1 MKGVLLFKI
10 TCLLIILFLSTFAH
24 GKEEIRFGV
33 FAYLGYE
40 KTKER
45 YEPLIEYLNTKLDK
59 KVILEVLNQ
68 EDMDLKIKNKELD
81 IATTNPTH
89 FLVIRQ
95 NTNLS
100 GAIATLIEKGN
111 GKPINSLAGVIVV
124 RKDSPINSIKD
135 IKNKK
140 IATPSLKHMGG
151 FRAQAYE
158 FYKNNQDAIKENEF
172 VYVTIHQDG
181 IYKVLKNEVDVAF
194 VRDGIYEKMLAD
206 KTLNAN
212 DVKIINEQK
221 NPNHPFKI
229 STTLYPEW
237 PLFALPNADKED
249 VKKVLSA
256 LFSFDSTSIYAQKSG
271 IYGYDLP
278 ADYLPV
284 EALVRALRLPPYES
298 IGIINYSDMIEQYKL
313 ELFLIFLFFIIM
325 GLYSIK
331 MKKQNIFV
339 ESLLANIGEG
349 VYGVDK
355 NGICTW
361 INQKALDILGFK
373 KDEVIGFHQHH
384 LFHHHTVENNK
395 YQEEDCPI
403 YKTVKDK
410 QTRNC
415 LEHFIKKDGSF
426 FPVKLTVATAG
437 DYGAVVIFSDFTE
450 IIDYETKLEYEV
462 SQKTKELKELN
473 INLENRIIEALER
486 NKKQQALL
494 EHQSRLAAL
503 GEMIGNIAHQWRQPL
518 SIITTSISGLQ
529 LQDEMGIPI
538 TKESLSQTTN
548 TIITYANYLSKTIDD
563 FRDFI
568 KNDNKKEES
577 FRLSEVINLTTNL
590 LSATLKSNNI
600 NLILNLD
607 DTIIYDGY
615 PNQLSQVI
623 LNIINNAKDAFY
635 EKVQESKQIKIKT
648 SKVENIF
655 KIEISDNAGGISDE
669 IKNKIFDPYFTTKH
683 QSQGTGLGLYICAN
697 IIKKNFNGMIYIED
711 VEDIINEI
719 SYKGT
724 NLVIE
729 LPTTD

>member
-1 MKGVLLFKI
+1 MFRTICLLFV
-10 TCLLIILFLSTFAH
+10 LFFNTLSY
-24 GKEEIRFGV
+24 GKEEIKFGV

-59 KVILEVLNQ
+59 KVILEVLKQ
-68 EDMDLKIKNKELD
+68 EEMDLKIKNNELD

-124 RKDSPINSIKD
+124 RKNSPINSIKD

-140 IATPSLKHMGG
+140 IAVPSLKHMGG

-158 FYKNNQDAIKENEF
+158 FYKNNQDAIKENQF
-172 VYVTIHQDG
+172 VYVNIHQEG
-181 IYKVLKNEVDVAF
+181 IQKVLKNEVDVAF

-206 KTLNAN
+206 KTLDAN

-221 NPNHPFKI
+221 NSNHPFKI

-284 EALVRALRLPPYES
+284 EALARALRLPPYES
-298 IGIINYSDMIEQYKL
+298 IGIINYSDMLEQYKI
-313 ELFLIFLFFIIM
+313 ELLLVFLLFIIM
-325 GLYSIK
+325 GIYSIK
-331 MKKQNIFV
+331 IKKQNTFV
-339 ESLLANIGEG
+339 KSLLANIGEG

-462 SQKTKELKELN
+462 SQKTKELQELN
-473 INLENRIIEALER
+473 INLENRIVEALEK

-548 TIITYANYLSKTIDD
+548 TIISHANYLSKTIDD

-577 FRLSEVINLTTNL
+577 FRLSEVIELTTNL

-697 IIKKNFNGMIYIED
+697 IIKKNFNGIIYIEN
-711 VEDIINEI
+711 VEYIIDAT

-724 NLVIE
+724 NFVIE
-729 LPTTD
+729 LPISN

>member
-1 MKGVLLFKI
+1 MFRAICLLFV
-10 TCLLIILFLSTFAH
+10 LFFNTLSY
-24 GKEEIRFGV
+24 GKEEIKFGV

-59 KVILEVLNQ
+59 KVILEVLKQ
-68 EDMDLKIKNKELD
+68 EEMDLKIKNNELD

-124 RKDSPINSIKD
+124 RKNSPINSIKD

-140 IATPSLKHMGG
+140 IAVPSLKHMGG

-172 VYVTIHQDG
+172 VYVNIHQEG
-181 IYKVLKNEVDVAF
+181 IQKVLKNEVDVAF

-206 KTLNAN
+206 KTLDAN

-221 NPNHPFKI
+221 NSNHPFKI

-237 PLFALPNADKED
+237 PLFALPNANKED
-249 VKKVLSA
+249 VKKILSA

-284 EALVRALRLPPYES
+284 EALARALRLPPYES
-298 IGIINYSDMIEQYKL
+298 IGIINYSDMLEQYKI
-313 ELFLIFLFFIIM
+313 ELLLVFLLFIIM
-325 GLYSIK
+325 GIYSIK
-331 MKKQNIFV
+331 IKKQNTFV
-339 ESLLANIGEG
+339 KSLLANIGEG

-361 INQKALDILGFK
+361 INQKALNILGFK

-410 QTRNC
+410 QTRNR

-450 IIDYETKLEYEV
+450 IIDYETKLQYEV

-538 TKESLSQTTN
+538 TKESLSRTTN
-548 TIITYANYLSKTIDD
+548 TIISHANYLSKTIDD

-577 FRLSEVINLTTNL
+577 FRLSEVIELTTNL

-607 DTIIYDGY
+607 DTIIYEGY

-655 KIEISDNAGGISDE
+655 KMEISDNAGGISDE

-697 IIKKNFNGMIYIED
+697 IIKKNFNGIIYIEN
-711 VEDIINEI
+711 VENIIDAT

-724 NLVIE
+724 NFVIE
-729 LPTTD
+729 LPISN

>member
-100 GAIATLIEKGN
+100 GAIATLMEKGN

-172 VYVTIHQDG
+172 VYVNIHQEG
-181 IYKVLKNEVDVAF
+181 IHKILKNEVDVAF
-194 VRDGIYEKMLAD
+194 VRDGIYEKMLAN
-206 KTLNAN
+206 KTLDAN

-221 NPNHPFKI
+221 NSNHPFKI

-237 PLFALPNADKED
+237 PLFALPNANKED
-249 VKKVLSA
+249 VKKILSA

-278 ADYLPV
+278 ADYLIV
-284 EALVRALRLPPYES
+284 EALARALRLPPYES
-298 IGIINYSDMIEQYKL
+298 IGVINYSDMIEQYKI
-313 ELFLIFLFFIIM
+313 ELFCILLFFIIM
-325 GLYSIK
+325 GAYSIK
-331 MKKQNIFV
+331 MKKQNTFV

-349 VYGVDK
+349 VYGVNN

-361 INQKALDILGFK
+361 MNQKALNMLGLK
-373 KDEVIGFHQHH
+373 KNEIIGFNQHYI
-384 LFHHHTVENNK
+384 FHHHTVKDNEYSEK
-395 YQEEDCPI
+395 DCPI
-403 YKTVKDK
+403 YQTIKDK

-437 DYGAVVIFSDFTE
+437 NYGAVVIFSDFTE
-450 IIDYETKLEYEV
+450 IKNYESKLEYEV
-462 SQKTKELKELN
+462 YNKTQELQELN
-473 INLENRIIEALER
+473 MTLENKIHEALEK

-518 SIITTSISGLQ
+518 SVITTSISGLRIKQ
-529 LQDEMGIPI
+529 EMGMEM
-538 TKESLSQTTN
+538 TTESISQTAD
-548 TIITYANYLSKTIDD
+548 TIISHANYLSKTIDD

-568 KNDNKKEES
+568 KNDNKKEI
-577 FRLSEVINLTTNL
+577 FNLLEVINNTINILN
-590 LSATLKSNNI
+590 ATLKSNHI

-607 DTIIYDGY
+607 NTISYDGY

-623 LNIINNAKDAFY
+623 LNIVNNAKDALQ
-635 EKVQESKQIKIKT
+635 EKNQNDKQIEIKT
-648 SKVENIF
+648 TKNETTI
-655 KIEISDNAGGISDE
+655 KIEISDNAGGINEE

-683 QSQGTGLGLYICAN
+683 QSKGTGLGLYICAN
-697 IIKKNFNGMIYIED
+697 LIKKDFAGLIYAENIKAT
-711 VEDIINEI
+711 INET

-724 NLVIE
+724 KFVIE
-729 LPTTD
+729 LPLSC

>member
-1 MKGVLLFKI
+1 MFRAICLLFV
-10 TCLLIILFLSTFAH
+10 LFFNTLSY
-24 GKEEIRFGV
+24 GKEEIKFGV

-59 KVILEVLNQ
+59 KVILEVLKQ
-68 EDMDLKIKNKELD
+68 EEMDLKIKNNELD

-124 RKDSPINSIKD
+124 RKNSPINSIKD

-140 IATPSLKHMGG
+140 IAVPSLKHMGG

-172 VYVTIHQDG
+172 VYVNIHQEG
-181 IYKVLKNEVDVAF
+181 IQKVLKNEVDVAF

-206 KTLNAN
+206 KTLDAN

-221 NPNHPFKI
+221 NSNHPFKI

-249 VKKVLSA
+249 VKKILSA

-284 EALVRALRLPPYES
+284 EALARALRLPPYES
-298 IGIINYSDMIEQYKL
+298 IGIINYSDMLEQYKI
-313 ELFLIFLFFIIM
+313 ELLLVFLLFIIM
-325 GLYSIK
+325 GIYSIK
-331 MKKQNIFV
+331 IKKQNTFV
-339 ESLLANIGEG
+339 KSLLANIGEG

-361 INQKALDILGFK
+361 INQKALNILGFK

-410 QTRNC
+410 QTRNR

-450 IIDYETKLEYEV
+450 IIDYETKLQYEV

-538 TKESLSQTTN
+538 TKESLSRTTN
-548 TIITYANYLSKTIDD
+548 TIISHANYLSKTIDD

-577 FRLSEVINLTTNL
+577 FRLSEVIELTTNL

-607 DTIIYDGY
+607 DTIIYEGY

-655 KIEISDNAGGISDE
+655 KMEISDNAGGISDE

-697 IIKKNFNGMIYIED
+697 IIKKNFNGIIYIEN
-711 VEDIINEI
+711 VENIIDAT

-724 NLVIE
+724 NFVIE
-729 LPTTD
+729 LPISN

>member
-1 MKGVLLFKI
+1 MFKI
-10 TCLLIILFLSTFAH
+10 TCLLIILFLNTFAH
-24 GKEEIRFGV
+24 GKEEIKFGV

-59 KVILEVLNQ
+59 KVILEVLTQ
-68 EDMDLKIKNKELD
+68 DEMDLKIKNKELD

-100 GAIATLIEKGN
+100 GAIATLIEKEN

-172 VYVTIHQDG
+172 VYVNIHQEG
-181 IYKVLKNEVDVAF
+181 IHKVLKNEVDVAF
-194 VRDGIYEKMLAD
+194 VRDGIYEKMLTD
-206 KTLNAN
+206 KTLDAN

-249 VKKVLSA
+249 VKKILSA

-284 EALVRALRLPPYES
+284 EALARALRLPPYES
-298 IGIINYSDMIEQYKL
+298 IGIINYSDMIEQYKM
-313 ELFLIFLFFIIM
+313 ELFLILLFFIIM
-325 GLYSIK
+325 GVYSIK

-349 VYGVDK
+349 VYGVDN

-361 INQKALDILGFK
+361 MNQKAFNMLGLK
-373 KDEVIGFHQHH
+373 KNEIIGFNQHYI
-384 LFHHHTVENNK
+384 FHHHTVKDNE
-395 YQEEDCPI
+395 YSEEDCPI
-403 YKTVKDK
+403 YQTVKDK

-437 DYGAVVIFSDFTE
+437 NYGAVVIFSDFTE
-450 IIDYETKLEYEV
+450 IKNYESKLEYEV
-462 SQKTKELKELN
+462 SNKTQELQELN
-473 INLENRIIEALER
+473 MTLENKIHEALEK

-529 LQDEMGIPI
+529 LQHEMGVPI
-538 TKESLSQTTN
+538 TKELISQTTN
-548 TIITYANYLSKTIDD
+548 TIITHANYLSKTIDD

-568 KNDNKKEES
+568 KNDNKEEL
-577 FRLSEVINLTTNL
+577 FNLSEVVNHTTNL
-590 LSATLKSNNI
+590 LNATLKSNEI

-607 DTIIYDGY
+607 DTIICDGY
-615 PNQLSQVI
+615 PNQLSQVL
-623 LNIINNAKDAFY
+623 LNIVNNAKDAFQ
-635 EKVQESKQIKIKT
+635 EKDQFDKEIKIKT
-648 SKVENIF
+648 TKIENHF
-655 KIEISDNAGGISDE
+655 KIEISDNAGGISKK

-697 IIKKNFNGMIYIED
+697 IIKKDFNGILYIED
-711 VEDIINEI
+711 LENTINGT

-724 NLVIE
+724 NFIIE
-729 LPTTD
+729 LPITD

>member
-1 MKGVLLFKI
+1 MFKI
-10 TCLLIILFLSTFAH
+10 TCLLIILFLNTFAH
-24 GKEEIRFGV
+24 GKEEIKFGV

-59 KVILEVLNQ
+59 KVILEVLTQ
-68 EDMDLKIKNKELD
+68 DEMDLKIKNKELD

-100 GAIATLIEKGN
+100 GAIATLIEKEN

-172 VYVTIHQDG
+172 VYVNIHQEG
-181 IYKVLKNEVDVAF
+181 IHKVLKNEVDVAF
-194 VRDGIYEKMLAD
+194 VRDGIYEKMLTD
-206 KTLNAN
+206 KTLDAN

-249 VKKVLSA
+249 VKKILSA

-284 EALVRALRLPPYES
+284 EALARALRLPPYES
-298 IGIINYSDMIEQYKL
+298 IGIINYSDMIEQYKM
-313 ELFLIFLFFIIM
+313 ELFLILLFFIIM
-325 GLYSIK
+325 GVYSIK

-349 VYGVDK
+349 VYGVDN

-361 INQKALDILGFK
+361 MNQKAFNMLGLK
-373 KDEVIGFHQHH
+373 KNEIIGFNQHYI
-384 LFHHHTVENNK
+384 FHHHTVKDNE
-395 YQEEDCPI
+395 YSEEDCPI
-403 YKTVKDK
+403 YQTVKDK

-437 DYGAVVIFSDFTE
+437 NYGAVVIFSDFTE
-450 IIDYETKLEYEV
+450 IKNYESKLEYEV
-462 SQKTKELKELN
+462 SNKTQELQELN
-473 INLENRIIEALER
+473 MTLENKIHEALEK

-529 LQDEMGIPI
+529 LQHEMGVPI
-538 TKESLSQTTN
+538 TKELISQTTN
-548 TIITYANYLSKTIDD
+548 TIITHANYLSKTIDD

-568 KNDNKKEES
+568 KNDNKEEL
-577 FRLSEVINLTTNL
+577 FNLSEVVNHTTNL
-590 LSATLKSNNI
+590 LNATLKSNEI

-607 DTIIYDGY
+607 DTIICDGY
-615 PNQLSQVI
+615 PNQLSQVL
-623 LNIINNAKDAFY
+623 LNIVNNAKDAFQ
-635 EKVQESKQIKIKT
+635 EKDQFDKEIKIKT
-648 SKVENIF
+648 TKIENHF
-655 KIEISDNAGGISDE
+655 KIEISDNAGGISKK

-683 QSQGTGLGLYICAN
+683 QSQGTGLELYICAN
-697 IIKKNFNGMIYIED
+697 IIKKDFNGILYIED
-711 VEDIINEI
+711 LENTINGT

-724 NLVIE
+724 NFIIE
-729 LPTTD
+729 LPITD